1 MREIFDDR
9 RQEPRF
15 STSGTVRFALE
26 GLHYDAAVL
35 DLSLNG
41 VKVSRPEGWSPAKG
55 ERYRVEIEIP
65 GADRFAAEIVLVYLD
80 DAELGLEFH
89 DMPPRDFTVLRSL
102 IEHHARL
109 KQAQAGLSPA

>member
-15 STSGTVRFALE
+15 PTSGTARFALGE
-26 GLHYDAAVL
+26 RRHEAAVL

-41 VKVSRPEGWSPAKG
+41 LKVTRPDGWDPVQN
-55 ERYRVEIEIP
+55 ERYGVEIEIP
-65 GADRFAAEIVLVYLD
+65 GADPFMAEVALVYVD
-80 DAELGLEFH
+80 ESELGLEFH
-89 DMPPRDFTVLRSL
+89 DMPPRDFAVLARL

-109 KQAQAGLSPA
+109 THRSAGLSNA